1 MNAPLR
7 RTGVNILGDVPWG
20 SHLCVF
26 YESQGDLFD
35 SVIPYFRA
43 GLESNEFCM
52 WILPPALT
60 REEAYTALRQRIPD
74 FDRYPAAGKMEFA
87 LAQEWYL
94 EDGHFDVERITA
106 AWEEKLRAAVAKG
119 CDGLR
124 ASGTAFWLHAQ
135 HWTDFCDYERLVNRM
150 FEGKPITAL
159 CTFPIVASGIAEM
172 LEVARA
178 HQFAAARRNGEWE
191 LIEPALATTTDHSLS
206 PREREVLW
214 WAAEGKSAQEIG
226 EILNI
231 AKRTVD
237 EHTQKA
243 IRKLGAANRTQAV
256 ATALRRKLIGKAPVG
271 TGARRQIDTP
281 S

>member
-1 MNAPLR
+1 
-7 RTGVNILGDVPWG
+7 
-20 SHLCVF
+20 
-26 YESQGDLFD
+26 
-35 SVIPYFRA
+35 
-43 GLESNEFCM
+43 
-52 WILPPALT
+52 
-60 REEAYTALRQRIPD
+60 
-74 FDRYPAAGKMEFA
+74 
-87 LAQEWYL
+87 
-94 EDGHFDVERITA
+94 
-106 AWEEKLRAAVAKG
+106 
-119 CDGLR
+119 
-124 ASGTAFWLHAQ
+124 
-135 HWTDFCDYERLVNRM
+135 M

-178 HQFAAARRNGEWE
+178 HQFAVARRNGEWE
-191 LIEPALATTTDHSLS
+191 LIEPALVTATDHSLS

-226 EILNI
+226 EILQI

-256 ATALRRKLIGKAPVG
+256 ATALRKKLIGKAPVSAL
-271 TGARRQIDTP
+271 ARRHIDTP